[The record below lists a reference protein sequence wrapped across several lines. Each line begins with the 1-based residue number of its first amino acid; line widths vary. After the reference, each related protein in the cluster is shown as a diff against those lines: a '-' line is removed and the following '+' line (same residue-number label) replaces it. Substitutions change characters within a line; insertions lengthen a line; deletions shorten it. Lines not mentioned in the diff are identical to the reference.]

1 MRARFLRKGSLVVQP
16 YVVAFIVLVLVY
28 FVVTEAGRRYYEAK
42 FEGFFETGHYDQALA
57 ALDAVLARVS
67 MTTYR
72 QYTLRFMVYQAQGE
86 EEMAT
91 RMIELLVRMRGSAR
105 RQAQTL
111 AIAFNYFTQIGNK
124 DRAKETLAQLKACK
138 GAEAAVVTDC
148 QLTYD
153 VVFSKRYD
161 YIQQMEGMLESASP
175 ELKGKLCFLLW
186 KQYANKG
193 DKTHAKRYKRQFEEL
208 TNSNT
213 IRQAS

>member
-1 MRARFLRKGSLVVQP
+1 MEPGVI
-16 YVVAFIVLVLVY
+16 AFLVLVVAY
-28 FVVTEAGRRYYEAK
+28 FLASEGFRHYYEAK
-42 FEGFFETGHYDQALA
+42 YQGFFETGHYKEAIE
-57 ALDAVLARVS
+57 ALDRIPARVTL
-67 MTTYR
+67 TTYR
-72 QYTLRFMVYQAQGE
+72 QYYLRFLCYQAMDD

-91 RMIELLVRMRGSAR
+91 RMIELLVRMRSSAK

-111 AIAFNYFTQIGNK
+111 TIAFNYFTQIGDK
-124 DRAKETLAQLKACK
+124 DRAKETLGQLKACK
-138 GAEAAVVTDC
+138 AADKAAVTDC

-153 VVFSKRYD
+153 IVFGKRYD
-161 YIQQMEGMLESASP
+161 YIQQMEAMLASATP

-186 KQYANKG
+186 KQYASKG

>member
-1 MRARFLRKGSLVVQP
+1 MEPGVI
-16 YVVAFIVLVLVY
+16 AFLVLVVVY
-28 FVVTEAGRRYYEAK
+28 FLASEGFRHYYEAK
-42 FEGFFETGHYDQALA
+42 YQGFFETGHYKEAIE
-57 ALDAVLARVS
+57 ALDRIPARVTL
-67 MTTYR
+67 TTYR
-72 QYTLRFMVYQAQGE
+72 QYYLRFLCYQAMDD

-91 RMIELLVRMRGSAR
+91 RMIELLVRMRSSAK

-111 AIAFNYFTQIGNK
+111 TIAFNYFTQIGDK
-124 DRAKETLAQLKACK
+124 DRAKETLGQLKACK
-138 GAEAAVVTDC
+138 AADKAAVTDC

-153 VVFSKRYD
+153 IVFGKRYD
-161 YIQQMEGMLESASP
+161 YIQQMEAMLASATP

-186 KQYANKG
+186 KQYASKG